1 MAIELPRAVETEP
14 MSYSHNMSRW
24 DSKPTP
30 FRRWIVRHRRG
41 IRIGAVILL
50 VLAICALIYDL
61 VAAGVDMGL
70 IGPIM
75 GITASVEFL
84 VISRDVSRQVEKYDT
99 ARHQGPTPE

>member
-1 MAIELPRAVETEP
+1 V
-14 MSYSHNMSRW
+14 SYSHNMSRW

-30 FRRWIVRHRRG
+30 FQRWIVRHRRG

-50 VLAICALIYDL
+50 VLAICALVYDL
-61 VAAGVDMGL
+61 VAVGVDMGL

-84 VISRDVSRQVEKYDT
+84 VISRDVSRSVERYDT
-99 ARHQGPTPE
+99 ARLQGPAPE